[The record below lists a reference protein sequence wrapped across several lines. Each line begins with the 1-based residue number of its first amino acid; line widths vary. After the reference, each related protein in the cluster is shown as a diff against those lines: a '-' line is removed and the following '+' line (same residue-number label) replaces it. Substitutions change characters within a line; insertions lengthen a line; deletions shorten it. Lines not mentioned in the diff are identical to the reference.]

1 MQSAGIAQG
10 EQGDRDAKMGRFDSC
25 FRHHIPPEPITR
37 SGGELKGGKMRK
49 KKQQELKKL
58 DITEDEL
65 KAIKSYER
73 FQTITEML
81 TIIVLMAVSLI
92 VVTLIAG
99 GLWQ

>member
-1 MQSAGIAQG
+1 
-10 EQGDRDAKMGRFDSC
+10 
-25 FRHHIPPEPITR
+25 
-37 SGGELKGGKMRK
+37 MRK

-73 FQTITEML
+73 FQTITDFL
-81 TIIVLMAVSLI
+81 SLI
-92 VVTLIAG
+92 AILAIATLVVAFIAG

>member
-1 MQSAGIAQG
+1 
-10 EQGDRDAKMGRFDSC
+10 
-25 FRHHIPPEPITR
+25 
-37 SGGELKGGKMRK
+37 MRK

-73 FQTITEML
+73 FQIITELLGLVTIIAIGL
-81 TIIVLMAVSLI
+81 TIVAFV
-92 VVTLIAG
+92 AG

>member
-1 MQSAGIAQG
+1 
-10 EQGDRDAKMGRFDSC
+10 
-25 FRHHIPPEPITR
+25 
-37 SGGELKGGKMRK
+37 MRK

-73 FQTITEML
+73 FQTITDFL
-81 TIIVLMAVSLI
+81 SLI
-92 VVTLIAG
+92 AILAIAMLVVAFIAG

>member
-1 MQSAGIAQG
+1 
-10 EQGDRDAKMGRFDSC
+10 
-25 FRHHIPPEPITR
+25 
-37 SGGELKGGKMRK
+37 MRK

-81 TIIVLMAVSLI
+81 MIIVLMAISLI

>member
-1 MQSAGIAQG
+1 
-10 EQGDRDAKMGRFDSC
+10 
-25 FRHHIPPEPITR
+25 
-37 SGGELKGGKMRK
+37 MRK

-81 TIIVLMAVSLI
+81 TIIVLMAISLI

>member
-1 MQSAGIAQG
+1 
-10 EQGDRDAKMGRFDSC
+10 
-25 FRHHIPPEPITR
+25 
-37 SGGELKGGKMRK
+37 MRK

-73 FQTITEML
+73 FQTITDFLSLIAIL
-81 TIIVLMAVSLI
+81 TIATL
-92 VVTLIAG
+92 VVAFIAG